1 MRPCVFSLS
10 TFPSSADMIKVVKYF
25 PIVKDTVKYGKYPAY
40 KLFVHFIMLRLL
52 EIFGCKRIKNVLC
65 LLLHFLKEGF
75 HENLKLTQ
83 NEE

>member
-1 MRPCVFSLS
+1 MGNILLINSLS
-10 TFPSSADMIKVVKYF
+10 
-25 PIVKDTVKYGKYPAY
+25 IV
-40 KLFVHFIMLRLL
+40 FMLRLL